1 MGNVTLRGVKRR
13 ESDKYFAQKAKKPR
27 IEILGFFI
35 WSGPILLELRFL
47 VDDVLTCN
55 RVKLGNFHLARRRTL
70 VLRRRVEVTRTSSR
84 CQLDLFAVTLCHG
97 ELLLDFAAGAEIR

>member
-13 ESDKYFAQKAKKPR
+13 GCDEFFAQNAKKPR

-35 WSGPILLELRFL
+35 WSGSILLELRFL